1 MNLIWTSY
9 HLIRMMFSSLIYLNN
24 KSYMDWIQVTH
35 GVTLNNITQLNIF
48 ELDANF
54 DNFTVRLYYFC
65 IFSIFAKFQDDQKL
79 IVISSINYLNSNF
92 YSLKYCIKNKFM
104 DKMVNNN
111 QLT

>member
-24 KSYMDWIQVTH
+24 ESYMDWIQVTH

-54 DNFTVRLYYFC
+54 DNFTVRLHYLY
-65 IFSIFAKFQDDQKL
+65 IFPMLAKFQGDQRL
-79 IVISSINYLNSNF
+79 IILSSINFLNSSF
-92 YSLKYCIKNKFM
+92 CSLK
-104 DKMVNNN
+104 
-111 QLT
+111 